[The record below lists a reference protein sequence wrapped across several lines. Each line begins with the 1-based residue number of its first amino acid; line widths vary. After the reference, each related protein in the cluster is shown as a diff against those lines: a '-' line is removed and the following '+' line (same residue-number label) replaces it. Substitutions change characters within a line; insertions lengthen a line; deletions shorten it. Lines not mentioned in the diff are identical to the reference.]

1 MNLFEYND
9 ILNSPVEAF
18 YCSNASLPLPVR
30 SHWHYFV
37 EMLYVEEGS
46 INVSFNNLSYTL
58 NAGEM
63 IIIPPQT
70 VHSVFQDTP
79 SNYNYVCIKFNARRI
94 QFMDS
99 YIPDASSL
107 LSYIAQLKEP
117 HYIFNDSD
125 FEGNLLRSF
134 FDRMVSEVNLKE
146 YGFYTFIYNSITSL
160 FLQMIRKWYKSGIDF
175 NHYEIINRDS
185 SPLHEALLYIDKHSN
200 ENISIEHLAKLS
212 NMSYSYFAKQFH
224 SKYGQSCKQYI
235 EFVRLIKAENLLLFT
250 DYDLSYIASETG
262 FSDCSHLIRCFKRK
276 YNITPKQFRISHGL

>member
-1 MNLFEYND
+1 MDLFEYND

-18 YCSNASLPLPVR
+18 YCSDSSFQLPVR
-30 SHWHYFV
+30 LHWHYFV
-37 EMLYVEEGS
+37 EMLYVEEGC
-46 INVSFNNLSYTL
+46 INVSFNNLTFTL
-58 NAGEM
+58 NEGEM

-79 SNYNYVCIKFNARRI
+79 SHYNYVCIKFNARRI

-107 LSYIAQLKEP
+107 LSYIAQLSNP
-117 HYIFNDSD
+117 HCIFNDSD
-125 FEGNLLRSF
+125 FEGNLLRNF
-134 FDRMVSEVNLKE
+134 FDRMVSEVNHKE

-160 FLQMIRKWYKSGIDF
+160 FLQMIRIWYKSGIDF
-175 NHYEIINRDS
+175 NHDEIISRDG
-185 SPLHEALLYIDKHSN
+185 SPLHEALLYIDRHSN
-200 ENISIEHLAKLS
+200 ENISIDHLAKLS

-224 SKYGQSCKQYI
+224 AKYGQSCKQYI
-235 EFVRLIKAENLLLFT
+235 EFIRLIKAENLLLFT

-276 YNITPKQFRISHGL
+276 YNTTPKQFRISHGL